1 MNFFL
6 GIMIVGLL
14 LTGCAS
20 TSEKSSI
27 RKQKNEIFKYNATA
41 LLTKKENK
49 WAWIGLYYRGAYHGF
64 GNTPQEASD
73 EATKICEKKKKTIT
87 KKTVY
92 CLEPIIYI
100 GRKHLGTMSNKED
113 WIEKLEKI
121 KKKMEQKNK

>member
-49 WAWIGLYYRGAYHGF
+49 WSWIGIYYRGAYHGF

-73 EATKICEKKKKTIT
+73 EATKICEEKKRTIT

-100 GRKHLGTMSNKED
+100 KRKHLGTMSNKED

>member
-1 MNFFL
+1 
-6 GIMIVGLL
+6 MILGLL
-14 LTGCAS
+14 LTGCTS
-20 TSEKSSI
+20 TPEKSSI
-27 RKQKNEIFKYNATA
+27 RKQKNEIFKFNATA

-49 WAWIGLYYRGAYHGF
+49 WSWIGIYYRGAYHGF

-87 KKTVY
+87 KKIVY

-121 KKKMEQKNK
+121 EKKLEQKNK